1 MSVAPPAAS
10 LATSDERALI
20 RQIALL
26 SVAAF
31 ASSGAARITDPL
43 LPQLADAF
51 AVSAGQAAYAVSGFA
66 LAYGLLQL
74 LYGPLGDRFGKYRVI
89 SYAMLASMAGAL
101 GTAMAES
108 FSMLLFFRVLN
119 GATAAAAI
127 PLSMAWIAD
136 NVPYERRQ
144 PVLAYFLIGQ
154 IFGIISG
161 QLFGGL
167 FADLTGWR
175 GAFWFMLLAFGVVGT
190 LLVAELRRSPAID
203 SAAHGPHTGLS
214 FLQRFKAVLTSRWA
228 RIILVGVCLEGA
240 CVFGGLAYVPTYL
253 HTHFGISLTLAGGL
267 MAVFGVA
274 VRQALRRPARRTRSR
289 SCRRFFTQCRLSVLH
304 PRAALALG
312 RARRLLCRYWLLHA
326 AQHLSDQCH
335 ADGAGPPRYR
345 SRTLCL
351 AVFLRA
357 VRRRLAECA
366 GDRPH
371 RFHLGLRHSG
381 RRPAVDRGHVC
392 ATAGAQVCPH
402 LSRPQRDILSARWTE
417 CRGQFVPSADE

>member
-1 MSVAPPAAS
+1 MMPNAAPARKEG
-10 LATSDERALI
+10 DLI

-51 AVSAGQAAYAVSGFA
+51 ALSAGQAAYAVSGFA

-101 GTAMAES
+101 GTAMAGN
-108 FSMLLFFRVLN
+108 FSMLVAFRVLN

-175 GAFWFMLLAFGVVGT
+175 GAFWFMLCAFGVVGA
-190 LLVAELRRSPAID
+190 LLMLELKRSPRID
-203 SAAHGPHTGLS
+203 SAGDSPHTGLS
-214 FLQRFKAVLTSRWA
+214 FVQRFRAVLSTRWA
-228 RIILVGVCLEGA
+228 RIILVGVCFEGA

-253 HTHFGISLTLAGGL
+253 HARFGISLTLAGGL
-267 MAVFGVA
+267 MAVFGLGGLSYALFARHFVGTLGERGLAIAGGSSLGLAYLIFLGAPHWLWAAPGAFCAGIGYYMLHNTFQINATQMAPAHRGTAVA
-274 VRQALRRPARRTRSR
+274 L
-289 SCRRFFTQCRLSVLH
+289 F
-304 PRAALALG
+304 AALFFFGQSGGVSLNALVID
-312 RARRLLCRYWLLHA
+312 
-326 AQHLSDQCH
+326 HLGFTS
-335 ADGAGPPRYR
+335 AFAIPAVALPLIGAIF
-345 SRTLCL
+345 
-351 AVFLRA
+351 AVFL
-357 VRRRLAECA
+357 
-366 GDRPH
+366 
-371 RFHLGLRHSG
+371 G
-381 RRPAVDRGHVC
+381 RR
-392 ATAGAQVCPH
+392 TAQA
-402 LSRPQRDILSARWTE
+402 
-417 CRGQFVPSADE
+417 